1 MFMFTY
7 LYKCWLYSISDIK
20 HLYKIEFRHKF
31 EKRPVD
37 DEWISLASIFVL
49 KNVYCIFDKNTKLEF
64 RFYKLNFSSVFSVW
78 QKHSGNFPSGSSGG

>member
-37 DEWISLASIFVL
+37 DEWISPASIFV
-49 KNVYCIFDKNTKLEF
+49 F
-64 RFYKLNFSSVFSVW
+64 
-78 QKHSGNFPSGSSGG
+78 